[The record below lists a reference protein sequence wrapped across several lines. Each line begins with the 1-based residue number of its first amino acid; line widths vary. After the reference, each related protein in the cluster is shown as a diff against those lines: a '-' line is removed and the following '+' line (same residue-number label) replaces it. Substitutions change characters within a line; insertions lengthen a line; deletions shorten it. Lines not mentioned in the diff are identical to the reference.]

1 MEIKGMEITGM
12 GVTEMGIIKM
22 DKQEVIKH
30 IEEIEQRLTMLQLS
44 MELLAT
50 HAEVIQMFTTDDL
63 SSLNI
68 PTDVL
73 CNHWDKVKDG
83 CNLHK
88 LTCAIAINSSEEL
101 SSICYEKL
109 DELKKVIKDVM

>member
-1 MEIKGMEITGM
+1 MNKQE
-12 GVTEMGIIKM
+12 IIKR
-22 DKQEVIKH
+22 
-30 IEEIEQRLTMLQLS
+30 IEDIEQGLRSLQLT
-44 MELLAT
+44 MELLST
-50 HAEVIQMFTTDDL
+50 HAEVIQMFTNDDL

-68 PTDVL
+68 PTDAL

>member
-1 MEIKGMEITGM
+1 MNKQE
-12 GVTEMGIIKM
+12 IIKR
-22 DKQEVIKH
+22 
-30 IEEIEQRLTMLQLS
+30 IEDIEQGLTSLQLT
-44 MELLAT
+44 MELLST
-50 HAEVIQMFTTDDL
+50 HAEVIQMFPTDDL
-63 SSLNI
+63 NSLNL

-88 LTCAIAINSSEEL
+88 LTCAIAINSSKEL

>member
-1 MEIKGMEITGM
+1 MNKQE
-12 GVTEMGIIKM
+12 IIKR
-22 DKQEVIKH
+22 
-30 IEEIEQRLTMLQLS
+30 IEDIEKGLTSLQLT
-44 MELLAT
+44 MELLST
-50 HAEVIQMFTTDDL
+50 YAEVIQMFTTDDL

>member
-1 MEIKGMEITGM
+1 MNKQE
-12 GVTEMGIIKM
+12 IIKR
-22 DKQEVIKH
+22 
-30 IEEIEQRLTMLQLS
+30 IEDIEQGLTSLQLT
-44 MELLAT
+44 MELLST
-50 HAEVIQMFTTDDL
+50 HAEVIQMFTNDDL
-63 SSLNI
+63 NSLNL

-101 SSICYEKL
+101 SNICYEKL

>member
-1 MEIKGMEITGM
+1 MNKQE
-12 GVTEMGIIKM
+12 IIKR
-22 DKQEVIKH
+22 
-30 IEEIEQRLTMLQLS
+30 IEDIEQGLTSLQLT
-44 MELLAT
+44 MELLST
-50 HAEVIQMFTTDDL
+50 HAEVIQMFTNDDL

>member
-1 MEIKGMEITGM
+1 MNKQE
-12 GVTEMGIIKM
+12 IIKR
-22 DKQEVIKH
+22 
-30 IEEIEQRLTMLQLS
+30 IEDIEKGLTSLQLT
-44 MELLAT
+44 MELLST
-50 HAEVIQMFTTDDL
+50 HAEVIQMFTNDDL

-73 CNHWDKVKDG
+73 CKHWDKVKDG

>member
-1 MEIKGMEITGM
+1 MNKQE
-12 GVTEMGIIKM
+12 IIKR
-22 DKQEVIKH
+22 
-30 IEEIEQRLTMLQLS
+30 IEDIEKGLTSLQLT
-44 MELLAT
+44 MELLST
-50 HAEVIQMFTTDDL
+50 HAEVIQMFTNDDL

-73 CNHWDKVKDG
+73 CKHWDKVKDG

-88 LTCAIAINSSEEL
+88 LTCAIAINLSEEL

>member
-1 MEIKGMEITGM
+1 MN
-12 GVTEMGIIKM
+12 
-22 DKQEVIKH
+22 KQEIIRD
-30 IEEIEQRLTMLQLS
+30 IEIIEQKLTNLQLT

-63 SSLNI
+63 NSLNL

-83 CNLHK
+83 CNFHK
-88 LTCAIAINSSEEL
+88 LMCAIAINSSEEL

>member
-1 MEIKGMEITGM
+1 MNKQE
-12 GVTEMGIIKM
+12 IIK
-22 DKQEVIKH
+22 D
-30 IEEIEQRLTMLQLS
+30 IEIIEQKLRNLQLT
-44 MELLAT
+44 MELLST
-50 HAEVIQMFTTDDL
+50 HAEVIQMFTNDDL

-101 SSICYEKL
+101 SNICYEKL

>member
-1 MEIKGMEITGM
+1 MNKQE
-12 GVTEMGIIKM
+12 IIKR
-22 DKQEVIKH
+22 
-30 IEEIEQRLTMLQLS
+30 IEDIEKGLTSLQLT
-44 MELLAT
+44 MELLST
-50 HAEVIQMFTTDDL
+50 HAEVIQMFTNDDL
-63 SSLNI
+63 NSLNL

>member
-1 MEIKGMEITGM
+1 MN
-12 GVTEMGIIKM
+12 
-22 DKQEVIKH
+22 KQEIINR
-30 IEEIEQRLTMLQLS
+30 IEDIEQGLTSLQLT
-44 MELLAT
+44 MELLST
-50 HAEVIQMFTTDDL
+50 HAEVIQMFTNDDL
-63 SSLNI
+63 SSLNL

-73 CNHWDKVKDG
+73 CKHWDKVKDG

-88 LTCAIAINSSEEL
+88 LTSAIAINSSEEL

>member
-1 MEIKGMEITGM
+1 
-12 GVTEMGIIKM
+12 M
-22 DKQEVIKH
+22 DKQEVIKR
-30 IEEIEQRLTMLQLS
+30 IEELEQRLTTLQLS
-44 MELLAT
+44 MELLST
-50 HAEVIQMFTTDDL
+50 HAEVIQMFTNDDL

-73 CNHWDKVKDG
+73 CKHWDKVKDG

-101 SSICYEKL
+101 SSICYEELDKL
-109 DELKKVIKDVM
+109 KSIIEDVM

>member
-1 MEIKGMEITGM
+1 MNKQE
-12 GVTEMGIIKM
+12 IIKR
-22 DKQEVIKH
+22 
-30 IEEIEQRLTMLQLS
+30 IEDIEQKLTNLQLI
-44 MELLAT
+44 MELLST
-50 HAEVIQMFTTDDL
+50 HVEVIQMFTNDDL

-68 PTDVL
+68 PTDVV

-88 LTCAIAINSSEEL
+88 LTSAIAINSSEEL

>member
-1 MEIKGMEITGM
+1 MNKQE
-12 GVTEMGIIKM
+12 IIKR
-22 DKQEVIKH
+22 
-30 IEEIEQRLTMLQLS
+30 IEDIEQGLTSLQLT
-44 MELLAT
+44 MELLST
-50 HAEVIQMFTTDDL
+50 HAEVIQMFTNDDL
-63 SSLNI
+63 SSLNL

-83 CNLHK
+83 CNFHK
-88 LTCAIAINSSEEL
+88 LTCAIAINLSEEL

>member
-1 MEIKGMEITGM
+1 MEIIRMNKQE
-12 GVTEMGIIKM
+12 IIKR
-22 DKQEVIKH
+22 
-30 IEEIEQRLTMLQLS
+30 IEDIEKGLTSLQLT
-44 MELLAT
+44 MELLST
-50 HAEVIQMFTTDDL
+50 YAEVIQMFTTDDL

>member
-1 MEIKGMEITGM
+1 MNKQE
-12 GVTEMGIIKM
+12 IIKR
-22 DKQEVIKH
+22 
-30 IEEIEQRLTMLQLS
+30 IEDIEQGLTSLQLT
-44 MELLAT
+44 MELLST
-50 HAEVIQMFTTDDL
+50 HAEVIQIFTADDL
-63 SSLNI
+63 NSLNL
-68 PTDVL
+68 PTDVV
-73 CNHWDKVKDG
+73 CKHWDKVKDG

>member
-1 MEIKGMEITGM
+1 MNKQE
-12 GVTEMGIIKM
+12 IIK
-22 DKQEVIKH
+22 D
-30 IEEIEQRLTMLQLS
+30 IEIIEQKLTNLQLT
-44 MELLAT
+44 MELLST
-50 HAEVIQMFTTDDL
+50 HTEVIQMFTNDDL

-68 PTDVL
+68 PTDVV
-73 CNHWDKVKDG
+73 CKHWDKVKDG

>member
-1 MEIKGMEITGM
+1 MN
-12 GVTEMGIIKM
+12 
-22 DKQEVIKH
+22 KQEIINR
-30 IEEIEQRLTMLQLS
+30 IEDIEQGLTSLQLT
-44 MELLAT
+44 MELLST
-50 HAEVIQMFTTDDL
+50 HAEVIQMFTNDDL
-63 SSLNI
+63 SSLNL

-88 LTCAIAINSSEEL
+88 LTSAIAINSSEEL

>member
-1 MEIKGMEITGM
+1 MNKQE
-12 GVTEMGIIKM
+12 IIKR
-22 DKQEVIKH
+22 
-30 IEEIEQRLTMLQLS
+30 IEDIEQGLTSLQLT

-50 HAEVIQMFTTDDL
+50 HAEVIQMFTNDDL
-63 SSLNI
+63 SSLNL

-83 CNLHK
+83 CNLYR
-88 LTCAIAINSSEEL
+88 LAVAIANNTSEEL

-109 DELKKVIKDVM
+109 SELKKVIKDVM

>member
-1 MEIKGMEITGM
+1 MNKQE
-12 GVTEMGIIKM
+12 IIKR
-22 DKQEVIKH
+22 
-30 IEEIEQRLTMLQLS
+30 IEDIEKGLTSLQLT
-44 MELLAT
+44 MELLST
-50 HAEVIQMFTTDDL
+50 YAEVIQMFTTDDL

-68 PTDVL
+68 PPDVL

>member
-1 MEIKGMEITGM
+1 MNKQE
-12 GVTEMGIIKM
+12 IIKR
-22 DKQEVIKH
+22 
-30 IEEIEQRLTMLQLS
+30 IEDIEQGLTSLQLT
-44 MELLAT
+44 MELLST
-50 HAEVIQMFTTDDL
+50 HAEVIQMFTNDDL
-63 SSLNI
+63 NSLNL

-83 CNLHK
+83 CNFHK

>member
-1 MEIKGMEITGM
+1 MNKQE
-12 GVTEMGIIKM
+12 IIKR
-22 DKQEVIKH
+22 
-30 IEEIEQRLTMLQLS
+30 IEDIEQGLTSLQLT
-44 MELLAT
+44 MELLST
-50 HAEVIQMFTTDDL
+50 HAEVIQMFTNDDL

-101 SSICYEKL
+101 SNICYEKL

>member
-1 MEIKGMEITGM
+1 MNKQE
-12 GVTEMGIIKM
+12 IIKR
-22 DKQEVIKH
+22 
-30 IEEIEQRLTMLQLS
+30 IEDIEQGLTSLQLT
-44 MELLAT
+44 MELLST
-50 HAEVIQMFTTDDL
+50 HAEVIQMFTNDDL
-63 SSLNI
+63 SSLNL

-73 CNHWDKVKDG
+73 CKHWDKVKDG